1 MLSDAKIDTQNEVI
15 LIVDDAISNVK
26 ILAAIL
32 DDMGCD
38 ILFATNGANAI
49 EIAKKSAPDII
60 LLDIIMPEMD
70 GHEACRI
77 LKKDPKTSE
86 IPIIFITA
94 LDNADNEEE
103 GLKLG
108 AIDYIA
114 KPFSAAIVKAR
125 ISNHLALRRANKAL
139 RVANLKLER
148 LATLDSL
155 TDTFN
160 RRHFMDLLTSEINRH
175 DRYGSDISILM
186 LDIDFFK
193 KVNDTYGH
201 AAGDKALI
209 TVVKFIKNTLRE
221 TDSIGRLG
229 GEEFAVLL
237 PETNAQKA
245 IILGERLRE
254 GIEDAVIEAENG
266 EKFSI
271 TVSIGLYSEELGKHC
286 LPEDMLGMADKAL
299 YHAKKTGRNRVVD
312 FNTVAAS
319 QTYSI

>member
-94 LDNADNEEE
+94 LDNTDNEEE

-160 RRHFMDLLTSEINRH
+160 RRHFMDLLTTEINRH

-245 IILGERLRE
+245 IILAERLRG
-254 GIEDAVIEAENG
+254 GIEDAEIEAENG

-271 TVSIGLYSEELGKHC
+271 TASIGLYSEALGKHC
-286 LPEDMLGMADKAL
+286 LPEYMLGMADKAL
-299 YHAKKTGRNRVVD
+299 YHAKNTGRNRVVD